1 MFKLLSRLLLSVS
14 VLVPISPLLTS
25 SASAACV
32 MTDVSVQIAI
42 HGSKNPAKQTNNVD
56 MQSEG
61 VCVGNTTT
69 STSTQ
74 IYVGPG
80 DVEQTRNSSHFVG
93 GGTNNGTNI
102 GGPTIRVP
110 VHVPV
115 DVYNP
120 AYDPNFL
127 GSLPQS
133 SNAIPTKKY

>member
-1 MFKLLSRLLLSVS
+1 MFKLFSHLLLSVS
-14 VLVPISPLLTS
+14 ALVPLALLTP
-25 SASAACV
+25 SASAVCV

-42 HGSKNPAKQTNNVD
+42 HGSRNPAKQTNNVD

-61 VCVGNTTT
+61 ECFGNTTT

-80 DVEQTRNSSHFVG
+80 DVEQTRNSSHFVS
-93 GGTNNGTNI
+93 GGTNDGTNI
-102 GGPTIRVP
+102 NGPVIRVP

-120 AYDPNFL
+120 AFDPDFL
-127 GSLPQS
+127 DSLPQS
-133 SNAIPTKKY
+133 SNVIPITNY

>member
-14 VLVPISPLLTS
+14 ALLPISPFLTS
-25 SASAACV
+25 SASAVCV

-93 GGTNNGTNI
+93 GGTNERNI
-102 GGPTIRVP
+102 SGPTIRVP

-133 SNAIPTKKY
+133 STAIPTTKY

>member
-14 VLVPISPLLTS
+14 VVPLAPFLTS

-32 MTDVSVQIAI
+32 MTDVSVQVAI

-93 GGTNNGTNI
+93 GGSNERTNI
-102 GGPTIRVP
+102 SGPTIRVP

-127 GSLPQS
+127 NSLPQS
-133 SNAIPTKKY
+133 SNTVPITKY